1 MANQKTRQ
9 QRRAAERERG
19 ERLTAQPK
27 KKQQGRNPMLLAVG
41 GIVGLLVVI
50 AALVGAKLLQSSP
63 TPAKRTGLAPASVVH
78 SVSTVPDSTFNTIG
92 AVSGIGGMSRIGGT
106 PLRDGG
112 KPRVVYIGAEYCP
125 FCAAERWPLVT
136 ALSRF
141 GTFTNLGATHSSSS
155 DVYPNTPTF
164 SFYKAK
170 YASKY
175 LGLQTVELYGNRPV
189 GGSYPRLETP
199 TAQQDALIHKY
210 DPKGTI
216 PFIYLGSYLQTDAS
230 YNPQILAG
238 MTMPQVAT
246 AMRDTNTDQSIAI
259 LGTANQITAAL
270 CAQTGGQPGNVC
282 STPGVTAAAKHLPK
296 S

>member
-1 MANQKTRQ
+1 MADSKMRP

-19 ERLTAQPK
+19 ERLTSNPK
-27 KKQQGRNPMLLAVG
+27 QAKQQNPMLLAIG
-41 GIVGLLVVI
+41 GIVGVLVVI

-63 TPAKRTGLAPASVVH
+63 KPAKRTGLAPASVVH
-78 SVSTVPDSTFNTIG
+78 DVSTVPAATFNTIG
-92 AVSGIGGMSRIGGT
+92 AVKGIGGMSRIGGT
-106 PLRDGG
+106 PLEQGG
-112 KPRVVYIGAEYCP
+112 KPVVLYIGAEYCP
-125 FCAAERWPLVT
+125 FCAAERWPLVA

-141 GTFTNLGATHSSSS
+141 GTFTHLGATHSATN

-164 SFYKAK
+164 SFKNAT

-175 LGLQTVELYGNRPV
+175 LALQTVELYGNRPV
-189 GGSYPRLETP
+189 NGKYPPLQRP
-199 TAQQDALIHKY
+199 TAQQNALIQKH

-216 PFIYLGSYLQTDAS
+216 PFIYLGNYLQLDAS

-238 MTMPQVAT
+238 MSMQQVAH

-282 STPGVTAAAKHLPK
+282 STPGVTAAAAHLPK
-296 S
+296 

>member
-9 QRRAAERERG
+9 QRRATERERG
-19 ERLTAQPK
+19 ERLTSQPK
-27 KKQQGRNPMLLAVG
+27 QSKPRNPMLLAIG

-63 TPAKRTGLAPASVVH
+63 APAKKTGLAPASVVH
-78 SVSTVPDSTFNTIG
+78 DVSTVPASTFNTIG
-92 AVSGIGGMSRIGGT
+92 AVKGIGGMTKIGGT
-106 PLRDGG
+106 PLKEGG
-112 KPRVVYIGAEYCP
+112 KPVVLYIGAEYCP

-141 GTFTNLGATHSSSS
+141 GTFTNLGATHSATN

-164 SFYKAK
+164 SFKNAK
-170 YASKY
+170 FASKY
-175 LGLQTVELYGNRPV
+175 LALQTVELYGNRPV
-189 GGSYPRLETP
+189 NGQYPPLQKP
-199 TAQQDALIHKY
+199 TAQQNALIQKY

-216 PFIYLGSYLQTDAS
+216 PFIYMGSYLQTDAS

-238 MTMPQVAT
+238 MSMQQVAQ

-270 CAQTGGQPGNVC
+270 CAQTGGQPANVC
-282 STPGVTAAAKHLPK
+282 STPGVTAAAAHLPK
-296 S
+296 

>member
-1 MANQKTRQ
+1 
-9 QRRAAERERG
+9 
-19 ERLTAQPK
+19 
-27 KKQQGRNPMLLAVG
+27 MLLAIG

-63 TPAKRTGLAPASVVH
+63 APAKKTGLAPASVVQD
-78 SVSTVPDSTFNTIG
+78 VSTVPASTFDTIG
-92 AVSGIGGMSRIGGT
+92 AVKGIGGMTKIGGT
-106 PLRDGG
+106 PLKEGG
-112 KPRVVYIGAEYCP
+112 KPVVLYIGAEYCP

-141 GTFTNLGATHSSSS
+141 GTFTNLGATHSATN

-164 SFYKAK
+164 SFKNAK

-175 LGLQTVELYGNRPV
+175 LALQTVELYGNRPV
-189 GGSYPRLETP
+189 NGQYPPLQRP
-199 TAQQDALIHKY
+199 TAQQNALIQKH

-216 PFIYLGSYLQTDAS
+216 PFIYMGNYLQLDAS

-238 MTMPQVAT
+238 MSMQQVAH

-282 STPGVTAAAKHLPK
+282 STPGVTAAAAHLPK
-296 S
+296 

>member
-9 QRRAAERERG
+9 QRRATERERG
-19 ERLTAQPK
+19 ERLTSKPNQS
-27 KKQQGRNPMLLAVG
+27 KQRNPMLLAIG

-63 TPAKRTGLAPASVVH
+63 TPAKKTGLAPASVVH
-78 SVSTVPDSTFNTIG
+78 DVSTVPAPTFDTIG
-92 AVSGIGGMSRIGGT
+92 AVKGIGGMTRIGGT
-106 PLRDGG
+106 PLKEGG
-112 KPRVVYIGAEYCP
+112 RPVVLYIGAEYCP

-141 GTFTNLGATHSSSS
+141 GTFTNLGATHSATN
-155 DVYPNTPTF
+155 DAYPNTPTF
-164 SFYKAK
+164 SFKKAK

-175 LGLQTVELYGNRPV
+175 LALQTVELYGNRPV
-189 GGSYPRLETP
+189 NGSYPPLQRP
-199 TAQQDALIHKY
+199 TAQQNALIQKY

-216 PFIYLGSYLQTDAS
+216 PFIYMGNYLQTDAS

-238 MTMPQVAT
+238 MSMQQVAH

-282 STPGVTAAAKHLPK
+282 STPGVTAAAAHLPK
-296 S
+296 

>member
-1 MANQKTRQ
+1 MADSKTRQ
-9 QRRAAERERG
+9 QRRAGERERG
-19 ERLTAQPK
+19 ERLTSKPK
-27 KKQQGRNPMLLAVG
+27 GSNQRNPMLLAIG

-63 TPAKRTGLAPASVVH
+63 APAKKTGLAPASVVH
-78 SVSTVPDSTFNTIG
+78 DVSTVPASTFNTIG
-92 AVSGIGGMSRIGGT
+92 AVNGIGGMSKIAGT
-106 PLRDGG
+106 PLEQGG
-112 KPRVVYIGAEYCP
+112 KPLVVYIGAEYCP
-125 FCAAERWPLVT
+125 FCAAERWPLVA

-141 GTFTNLGATHSSSS
+141 GTFTDLGSTHSATN

-164 SFYKAK
+164 SFKDAK

-175 LGLQTVELYGNRPV
+175 LALQTVELYGNRPV
-189 GGSYPRLETP
+189 NGKYPPLQRP
-199 TAQQDALIHKY
+199 TAQQDALIQKY

-216 PFIYLGSYLQTDAS
+216 PFIYLGKYLQTDAS

-238 MTMPQVAT
+238 MSMQQVAH

-270 CAQTGGQPGNVC
+270 CAQTGGRPGNVC
-282 STPGVTAAAKHLPK
+282 STPAVTAAAKHLPG
-296 S
+296 

>member
-1 MANQKTRQ
+1 MANPKTRQ
-9 QRRAAERERG
+9 QRRATERERG
-19 ERLTAQPK
+19 ERLTSRSQQPK
-27 KKQQGRNPMLLAVG
+27 QRNPMLLAIG

-63 TPAKRTGLAPASVVH
+63 APAKKTGLAPASVVH
-78 SVSTVPDSTFNTIG
+78 DVSSVPASTFDTIG
-92 AVSGIGGMSRIGGT
+92 AVKGIGGMTKIGGT
-106 PLRDGG
+106 PLKEGG
-112 KPRVVYIGAEYCP
+112 KPVVLYIGAEYCP

-141 GTFTNLGATHSSSS
+141 GTFTNLGATHSATN

-164 SFYKAK
+164 SFKNAK

-175 LGLQTVELYGNRPV
+175 LALQTVELYGNRPV
-189 GGSYPRLETP
+189 NGQYPPLQRP
-199 TAQQDALIHKY
+199 TAQQNALIQKH

-216 PFIYLGSYLQTDAS
+216 PFIYMGNYLQLDAS

-238 MTMPQVAT
+238 MSMQQVAH

-270 CAQTGGQPGNVC
+270 CVQTGGQPGNVC
-282 STPGVTAAAKHLPK
+282 STPGVTAAAAHLPK
-296 S
+296 

>member
-1 MANQKTRQ
+1 MADQKTRQ
-9 QRRAAERERG
+9 QRRATERERG
-19 ERLTAQPK
+19 ERLTSKSQQPK
-27 KKQQGRNPMLLAVG
+27 QRNPMLLAIG

-50 AALVGAKLLQSSP
+50 AALIGAKLLQSSP
-63 TPAKRTGLAPASVVH
+63 APAKKTGSAPASVVH
-78 SVSTVPDSTFNTIG
+78 DVSTVPASTFDTIG
-92 AVSGIGGMSRIGGT
+92 AVKGIGGMTKIGGT
-106 PLRDGG
+106 PLKEGG
-112 KPRVVYIGAEYCP
+112 KPVVLYIGAEYCP

-141 GTFTNLGATHSSSS
+141 GTFTNLGATHSATN

-164 SFYKAK
+164 SFKNAK

-175 LGLQTVELYGNRPV
+175 LALQTVELYGNRPV
-189 GGSYPRLETP
+189 NGSYPPLQRP
-199 TAQQDALIHKY
+199 TAQQNALIQKL

-216 PFIYLGSYLQTDAS
+216 PFIYMGNYLQLDAS

-238 MTMPQVAT
+238 MSMQQVAH

-282 STPGVTAAAKHLPK
+282 STPGVTAAAAHLPK
-296 S
+296 

>member
-9 QRRAAERERG
+9 QRRATERERG
-19 ERLTAQPK
+19 ERLTSQPPK
-27 KKQQGRNPMLLAVG
+27 RGGVSPMLLAVG

-63 TPAKRTGLAPASVVH
+63 KPAKRTGLAPASVVKDVS
-78 SVSTVPDSTFNTIG
+78 SVPASTFNTIG
-92 AVSGIGGMSRIGGT
+92 AVSGIGGMTNI
-106 PLRDGG
+106 GG
-112 KPRVVYIGAEYCP
+112 KPLTEGGKPVVLYIGAEYCP

-136 ALSRF
+136 ALARF
-141 GTFTNLGATHSSSS
+141 GTFTDLGATHSATN

-164 SFYKAK
+164 SFHKAK
-170 YASKY
+170 YSSRYIA
-175 LGLQTVELYGNRPV
+175 LQSVELYGNRPV
-189 GGSYPRLETP
+189 NGKYQPLEKP
-199 TAQQDALIHKY
+199 NAQQDALIRNY

-216 PFIYLGSYLQTDAS
+216 PFIYFGQYLQTDAS

-238 MTMPQVAT
+238 MTMPQVGT
-246 AMRDTNTDQSIAI
+246 AVGDINTDQSVAI
-259 LGTANQITAAL
+259 LGSANQITAAI
-270 CAQTGGQPGNVC
+270 CSETGGQPASVC

>member
-19 ERLTAQPK
+19 ERLTSKPNQAT
-27 KKQQGRNPMLLAVG
+27 GRNPMLLAIG

-50 AALVGAKLLQSSP
+50 AALVGAKLLQGSP

-78 SVSTVPDSTFNTIG
+78 DVSTVPASSFNTIG
-92 AVSGIGGMSRIGGT
+92 AVKGIGGMSRIGGT
-106 PLRDGG
+106 PLKEGG
-112 KPRVVYIGAEYCP
+112 KPVVLYIGAEYCP

-141 GTFTNLGATHSSSS
+141 GTFKNLGATHSATN

-164 SFYKAK
+164 SFKNAK
-170 YASKY
+170 FASKY
-175 LGLQTVELYGNRPV
+175 LALQTVELYGNRPV
-189 GGSYPRLETP
+189 NGQYPPLQKP
-199 TAQQDALIHKY
+199 TAQQNALIGKL

-216 PFIYLGSYLQTDAS
+216 PFVYMGNLLQLDAS

-238 MTMPQVAT
+238 MSMQQVAD

-270 CAQTGGQPGNVC
+270 CEQTGGQPGNVC
-282 STPGVTAAAKHLPK
+282 STPGVTAAAAHLPK
-296 S
+296 

>member
-1 MANQKTRQ
+1 MADSKTRQ
-9 QRRAAERERG
+9 QRRAGERERG
-19 ERLTAQPK
+19 ERLTSKPK
-27 KKQQGRNPMLLAVG
+27 GPNQRNPMLLAIG

-63 TPAKRTGLAPASVVH
+63 APAKKTGLAPASVVH
-78 SVSTVPDSTFNTIG
+78 DVSTVPASTFNTIG
-92 AVSGIGGMSRIGGT
+92 AVKGIGGMSKIAGT
-106 PLRDGG
+106 PLEQGG
-112 KPRVVYIGAEYCP
+112 KPLVVYIGAEYCP
-125 FCAAERWPLVT
+125 FCAAERWPLVA

-141 GTFTNLGATHSSSS
+141 GSFTDLGATHSATN

-164 SFYKAK
+164 SFKDAK

-175 LGLQTVELYGNRPV
+175 LALQTVELYGNRPV
-189 GGSYPRLETP
+189 NGKYPPLQRP
-199 TAQQDALIHKY
+199 TAQQDALIQKY

-216 PFIYLGSYLQTDAS
+216 PFIYLGRYLQTDAS

-238 MTMPQVAT
+238 MSMQQVAH

-270 CAQTGGQPGNVC
+270 CAQTGGRPGNVC
-282 STPGVTAAAKHLPK
+282 STPGVTAAAKHLPG
-296 S
+296 

>member
-1 MANQKTRQ
+1 MADSKTRQ
-9 QRRAAERERG
+9 QRRAGERERG
-19 ERLTAQPK
+19 ERLTSKPK
-27 KKQQGRNPMLLAVG
+27 GSNQRNPMLLAIG

-63 TPAKRTGLAPASVVH
+63 APAKKTGLAPASVVH
-78 SVSTVPDSTFNTIG
+78 DVSTVPASTFNTIG
-92 AVSGIGGMSRIGGT
+92 AVNGIGGMSKIAGT
-106 PLRDGG
+106 PLEQGG
-112 KPRVVYIGAEYCP
+112 KPLVVYIGAEYCP
-125 FCAAERWPLVT
+125 FCAAERWPLVA

-141 GTFTNLGATHSSSS
+141 GTFTDLGSTHSATN

-164 SFYKAK
+164 SFKDAK

-175 LGLQTVELYGNRPV
+175 LALQTVELYGNRPV
-189 GGSYPRLETP
+189 NGQYPPLQRP
-199 TAQQDALIHKY
+199 TAEQNALIQKH

-216 PFIYLGSYLQTDAS
+216 PFIYMGNYLQLDAS

-238 MTMPQVAT
+238 MSMQQVAH

-282 STPGVTAAAKHLPK
+282 STPGVTAAAAHLPK
-296 S
+296 

>member
-1 MANQKTRQ
+1 MANQRTRQ
-9 QRRAAERERG
+9 QRRATERERG
-19 ERLTAQPK
+19 ERLTSKPTQS
-27 KKQQGRNPMLLAVG
+27 KQRHPMLLAIG

-63 TPAKRTGLAPASVVH
+63 APAKKTGLAPASVVH
-78 SVSTVPDSTFNTIG
+78 DVSTVPASMFNTIG
-92 AVSGIGGMSRIGGT
+92 AVKGIGGMSKIGGT
-106 PLRDGG
+106 PLKEDG
-112 KPRVVYIGAEYCP
+112 KPVVLYIGAEYCP

-141 GTFTNLGATHSSSS
+141 GTFTNLGATHSATN

-164 SFYKAK
+164 SFKNAK

-175 LGLQTVELYGNRPV
+175 LALQTVELYGNRPV
-189 GGSYPRLETP
+189 NGSYPPLQRP
-199 TAQQDALIHKY
+199 TAQQNALIQKH
-210 DPKGTI
+210 DSHGTI
-216 PFIYLGSYLQTDAS
+216 PFIYLGNYLQLDAS

-238 MTMPQVAT
+238 MSMQQVAQ
-246 AMRDTNTDQSIAI
+246 AIRDTNTDQSVAI

-282 STPGVTAAAKHLPK
+282 STPGVTAAAAHLPK
-296 S
+296 

>member
-9 QRRAAERERG
+9 QRRATERERG
-19 ERLTAQPK
+19 DRLASQPPK
-27 KKQQGRNPMLLAVG
+27 RGGVSPMLLAVG

-50 AALVGAKLLQSSP
+50 AALVGAKLLQGSP
-63 TPAKRTGLAPASVVH
+63 KPAKRTGLAPAAVVKDVSSVP
-78 SVSTVPDSTFNTIG
+78 TSTFNTIG
-92 AVSGIGGMSRIGGT
+92 AVSGIGGMTNIGGKT
-106 PLRDGG
+106 LTEGG
-112 KPRVVYIGAEYCP
+112 KPVVLYIGAEYCP

-141 GTFTNLGATHSSSS
+141 GTFTDLGATHSATN

-164 SFYKAK
+164 SFHKAK

-175 LGLQTVELYGNRPV
+175 IALQSVELYGNRAV
-189 GGSYPRLETP
+189 NGKYPPLENP
-199 TAQQDALIHKY
+199 TAQQDALIRKY

-216 PFIYLGSYLQTDAS
+216 PFIYFGQYLQTDAS

-238 MTMPQVAT
+238 MSISQVGQAVG
-246 AMRDTNTDQSIAI
+246 DINTDQSVAI
-259 LGTANQITAAL
+259 LGSANQITAAI
-270 CAQTGGQPGNVC
+270 CAETGGQPASVC

>member
-1 MANQKTRQ
+1 MADSKTRQ
-9 QRRAAERERG
+9 QRRAGERERG
-19 ERLTAQPK
+19 ERLTSKPK
-27 KKQQGRNPMLLAVG
+27 GSNQRNPMLLAIG

-63 TPAKRTGLAPASVVH
+63 APAKKTGLAPASVVH
-78 SVSTVPDSTFNTIG
+78 DVSTVPASTFNTIG
-92 AVSGIGGMSRIGGT
+92 AVNGIGGMSKIAGT
-106 PLRDGG
+106 PLEQGG
-112 KPRVVYIGAEYCP
+112 KPLVVYIGAEYCP

-141 GTFTNLGATHSSSS
+141 GTFTNLGATHSATN

-164 SFYKAK
+164 SFKNAK

-175 LGLQTVELYGNRPV
+175 LALQTVELYGNRPV
-189 GGSYPRLETP
+189 NGSYPPLQRP
-199 TAQQDALIHKY
+199 TAQQNALIQKY

-216 PFIYLGSYLQTDAS
+216 PFIYMGNYMQTDAS

-238 MTMPQVAT
+238 MSMQQVAH

-270 CAQTGGQPGNVC
+270 CAQTGGRPGNVC
-282 STPGVTAAAKHLPK
+282 STPGVTAAAKHLPG
-296 S
+296 

>member
-1 MANQKTRQ
+1 MADSKTRQ
-9 QRRAAERERG
+9 QRRAGERERG
-19 ERLTAQPK
+19 ERLTSKPK
-27 KKQQGRNPMLLAVG
+27 GSNQRNPMLLAIG

-63 TPAKRTGLAPASVVH
+63 APAKKTGLAPASVVH
-78 SVSTVPDSTFNTIG
+78 DVSTVPASTFNTIG
-92 AVSGIGGMSRIGGT
+92 AVNGIGGMSKIAGT
-106 PLRDGG
+106 PLEQGG
-112 KPRVVYIGAEYCP
+112 KPLVVYIGAEYCP
-125 FCAAERWPLVT
+125 FCAAERWPLVA

-141 GTFTNLGATHSSSS
+141 GTFTDLGSTHSATN

-164 SFYKAK
+164 SFKDAK

-175 LGLQTVELYGNRPV
+175 LALQTVELYGNRPV
-189 GGSYPRLETP
+189 NGQYPPLQRP
-199 TAQQDALIHKY
+199 TAQQNALIQKH

-216 PFIYLGSYLQTDAS
+216 PFIYMGNYLQLDAS

-238 MTMPQVAT
+238 MSMQQVAH

-270 CAQTGGQPGNVC
+270 CAQTGGRPGNVC
-282 STPGVTAAAKHLPK
+282 STPAVTAAAKHLPG
-296 S
+296 

>member
-1 MANQKTRQ
+1 MADSKTRQ

-19 ERLTAQPK
+19 ERLTSNPK
-27 KKQQGRNPMLLAVG
+27 QAKQQNPMLLAIG

-63 TPAKRTGLAPASVVH
+63 KPAKRTGLAPASVVH
-78 SVSTVPDSTFNTIG
+78 DVSTVPAATFNTIG
-92 AVSGIGGMSRIGGT
+92 AVKGIGGMSRIGGT
-106 PLRDGG
+106 PLEQGG
-112 KPRVVYIGAEYCP
+112 KPVVLYIGAEYCP
-125 FCAAERWPLVT
+125 FCAAERWPLVA

-141 GTFTNLGATHSSSS
+141 GTFTDLGATHSATN

-164 SFYKAK
+164 SFKNAK

-175 LGLQTVELYGNRPV
+175 LALQTVELYGNRPV
-189 GGSYPRLETP
+189 NGKYPPLQRP
-199 TAQQDALIHKY
+199 TAQQNALIQKH

-216 PFIYLGSYLQTDAS
+216 PFIYLGNYLQLDAS

-238 MTMPQVAT
+238 MSMQQVAH

-282 STPGVTAAAKHLPK
+282 STPGVTAAAAHLPK
-296 S
+296 

>member
-1 MANQKTRQ
+1 MADSKTRQ

-19 ERLTAQPK
+19 ERLASNPK
-27 KKQQGRNPMLLAVG
+27 QAKQQNPMLLAIG
-41 GIVGLLVVI
+41 GIVGVLVVI

-63 TPAKRTGLAPASVVH
+63 KPAKRTGLAPASVVH
-78 SVSTVPDSTFNTIG
+78 DVSTVPAATFNTIG
-92 AVSGIGGMSRIGGT
+92 AVKGIGGMSRIGGT
-106 PLRDGG
+106 PLEQGG
-112 KPRVVYIGAEYCP
+112 KPVVLYIGAEYCP
-125 FCAAERWPLVT
+125 FCAAERWPLVA

-141 GTFTNLGATHSSSS
+141 GTFTHLGATHSATN

-164 SFYKAK
+164 SFKNAK

-175 LGLQTVELYGNRPV
+175 LALQTVELYGNRPV
-189 GGSYPRLETP
+189 NGKYPPLQRP
-199 TAQQDALIHKY
+199 TAQQNALIQKH

-216 PFIYLGSYLQTDAS
+216 PFIYLGNYLQLDAS

-238 MTMPQVAT
+238 MSMQQVAH

-282 STPGVTAAAKHLPK
+282 STPGVTAAAAHLPK
-296 S
+296 

>member
-1 MANQKTRQ
+1 MADSKTRQ
-9 QRRAAERERG
+9 QRRASERERG
-19 ERLTAQPK
+19 EQLTSQPK
-27 KKQQGRNPMLLAVG
+27 QAKGRSPMLLAIG

-63 TPAKRTGLAPASVVH
+63 APAKRTGLAPASVVH
-78 SVSTVPDSTFNTIG
+78 DVSTVPASTFDTIG
-92 AVSGIGGMSRIGGT
+92 AVKGIGGMSKIGGT
-106 PLRDGG
+106 PLKEGG
-112 KPRVVYIGAEYCP
+112 KPVVLYIGAEYCP

-141 GTFTNLGATHSSSS
+141 GTFKNLGATHSATN

-164 SFYKAK
+164 SFKNAQ

-175 LGLQTVELYGNRPV
+175 LALQTVELYGNRPV
-189 GGSYPRLETP
+189 NGSYPQLQRP
-199 TAQQDALIHKY
+199 NAQQNQLIQKH

-216 PFIYLGSYLQTDAS
+216 PFIYMGSYLQLDAS

-238 MTMPQVAT
+238 MSMQQVAH

-259 LGTANQITAAL
+259 LGTANQIAAAL

-282 STPGVTAAAKHLPK
+282 STPGVTAAAAHLPK
-296 S
+296 

>member
-1 MANQKTRQ
+1 VADSKTRQ
-9 QRRAAERERG
+9 QRRAAERDRG
-19 ERLTAQPK
+19 ERLTSQPK
-27 KKQQGRNPMLLAVG
+27 QSKQRNPMLLAIG

-63 TPAKRTGLAPASVVH
+63 APAKKTGLAPPSVVH
-78 SVSTVPDSTFNTIG
+78 DVSTVPASTFNTIG
-92 AVSGIGGMSRIGGT
+92 AVKGIGGMSKIGGT
-106 PLRDGG
+106 PLKEGG
-112 KPRVVYIGAEYCP
+112 KPVVLYIGAEYCP

-141 GTFTNLGATHSSSS
+141 GTFTNLGATHSATN

-164 SFYKAK
+164 SFKNAK

-175 LGLQTVELYGNRPV
+175 LALQTVELYGNRPV
-189 GGSYPRLETP
+189 NGQYPPLQKP
-199 TAQQDALIHKY
+199 TAQQNALIQQH

-216 PFIYLGSYLQTDAS
+216 PFIYMGNYLQLDAS

-238 MTMPQVAT
+238 MSMQQVAH

-282 STPGVTAAAKHLPK
+282 STPGVTAAAAHLPR
-296 S
+296 

>member
-1 MANQKTRQ
+1 MTNQKTRQ
-9 QRRAAERERG
+9 QRRAAERSRG
-19 ERLTAQPK
+19 ERLTSQPK
-27 KKQQGRNPMLLAVG
+27 KQGGRNPMLLAVG

-50 AALVGAKLLQSSP
+50 GALVGAKLLQSSP
-63 TPAKRTGLAPASVVH
+63 KPAKRTGLAPASVVH
-78 SVSTVPDSTFNTIG
+78 NVSTVPASTFNTIG
-92 AVSGIGGMSRIGGT
+92 AVSGIGGLSRIGGT
-106 PLRDGG
+106 PLRVGG
-112 KPRVVYIGAEYCP
+112 KPLVLYMGAEYCP

-164 SFYKAK
+164 SFHNAK

-175 LGLQTVELYGNRPV
+175 LALQTVELYGNRPV
-189 GGSYPRLETP
+189 GGTYAPLERP
-199 TAQQDALIHKY
+199 TAQQNQLIRKY

-216 PFIYLGSYLQTDAS
+216 PFIYMGNYLQTDAS

-246 AMRDTNTDQSIAI
+246 AMRDTNTDPSIAI
-259 LGTANQITAAL
+259 LGSANQITAAL
-270 CAQTGGQPGNVC
+270 CAQTGGQPANVC

-296 S
+296 A

>member
-1 MANQKTRQ
+1 MANPKTRQ
-9 QRRAAERERG
+9 RRRATERERG
-19 ERLTAQPK
+19 ERLTSRSQQPK
-27 KKQQGRNPMLLAVG
+27 QRNPMLLAIG
-41 GIVGLLVVI
+41 GIVGLLAVI

-63 TPAKRTGLAPASVVH
+63 APAKKTGLAPASVVH
-78 SVSTVPDSTFNTIG
+78 DVSTVPASTFNTIG
-92 AVSGIGGMSRIGGT
+92 AVKGIGGMTKIGGT
-106 PLRDGG
+106 PLEEGG
-112 KPRVVYIGAEYCP
+112 KPVVLYIGAEYCP

-141 GTFTNLGATHSSSS
+141 GTFTNLGATHSATN

-164 SFYKAK
+164 SFKNAK

-175 LGLQTVELYGNRPV
+175 LALQTVELYGNRPV
-189 GGSYPRLETP
+189 NGHYPPLQRP
-199 TAQQDALIHKY
+199 TAQQNALIQKH
-210 DPKGTI
+210 DPRGTI
-216 PFIYLGSYLQTDAS
+216 PFIYMGNYLQLDAS

-238 MTMPQVAT
+238 MSMQQVAH

-282 STPGVTAAAKHLPK
+282 STPGVTAAAAHLPK
-296 S
+296 